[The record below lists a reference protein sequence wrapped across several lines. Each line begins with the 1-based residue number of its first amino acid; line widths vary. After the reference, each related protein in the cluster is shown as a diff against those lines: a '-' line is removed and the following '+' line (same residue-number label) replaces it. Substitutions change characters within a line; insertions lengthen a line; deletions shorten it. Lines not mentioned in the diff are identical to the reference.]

1 MLDHADGE
9 AVTACHNY
17 EATPISMVIQGIFSR
32 SQMRISSIAA
42 SRINTHMRIN
52 EVTDGLR
59 RYVAMVRVK
68 ANSTQLSAKT
78 SIEAE
83 GQMQARTMLCHIYGD
98 TNVQSVTQSG
108 GVCEASDGVKVLSA
122 DELKVKSLADQAR
135 RLKQSERQER
145 ARQSLAKAQERMR
158 KVQQSGQA
166 IPNRSG

>member
-1 MLDHADGE
+1 
-9 AVTACHNY
+9 
-17 EATPISMVIQGIFSR
+17 
-32 SQMRISSIAA
+32 MRIS
-42 SRINTHMRIN
+42 

-98 TNVQSVTQSG
+98 SNVLSLTQSG
-108 GVCEASDGVKVLSA
+108 GVCEASDGVKVFSP